1 MISSYRY
8 FLFTLILLCICSCS
22 IGTSFKV
29 NQIQSFKGVLI
40 PDLSDEPILIER
52 VSKDLIVKEA
62 KKFL

>member
-40 PDLSDEPILIER
+40 PDLSDELILVEG
-52 VSKDLIVKEA
+52 VSGI
-62 KKFL
+62 